1 MTAKTAWILLGIDLA
16 KVLQNLGDI
25 LLTQISFTLVINS
38 SLLEQVKSSRQSFM
52 KFQAFS
58 IGLRSGELP
67 GHGIRGMLL
76 VVRKAFTDLAVW

>member
-1 MTAKTAWILLGIDLA
+1 MDLA
-16 KVLQNLGDI
+16 RVLQKSGVI
-25 LLTQISFTLVINS
+25 LETQISFTLEMS
-38 SLLEQVKSSRQSFM
+38 FSLLEQVKSSRQSFM

-67 GHGIRGMLL
+67 GQGIRGMLL